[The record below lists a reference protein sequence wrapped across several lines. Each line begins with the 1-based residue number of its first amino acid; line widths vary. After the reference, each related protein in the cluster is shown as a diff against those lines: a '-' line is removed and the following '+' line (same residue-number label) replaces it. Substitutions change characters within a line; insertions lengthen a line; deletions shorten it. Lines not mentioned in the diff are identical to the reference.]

1 MPIVMDCDRIC
12 KHKPPPGR
20 ALIVADTALAD
31 IIAHAGSNDG
41 PVGEDYVSV
50 GFGPRPPIE

>member
-1 MPIVMDCDRIC
+1 MRIVMDWGLLC

-31 IIAHAGSNDG
+31 IIAHAGNDG
-41 PVGEDYVSV
+41 PIDEDYVSV
-50 GFGPRPPIE
+50 GFRPRPPIE